1 MKKNCFLVI
10 LLLLAVN
17 SYSQSKA
24 IIGSWLSLDKVNKIH
39 FFINTDGTIE
49 KRTATKD
56 EDIWSKTPSTGT
68 FTFQKN
74 RSLVIKWNDKKV
86 ENIEVKFVDN
96 NAEFRFLDPKD
107 KTNKSQVFL
116 RIVDEEIIQDK

>member
-1 MKKNCFLVI
+1 MI

-17 SYSQSKA
+17 SYSQSKT

-56 EDIWSKTPSTGT
+56 EDIWNKTPLTGT

-86 ENIEVKFVDN
+86 ENIQVKFINN
-96 NAEFRFLDPKD
+96 NAEFRFLDPKA